1 MNEQSGENVQGA
13 RQPTL
18 QIGSLV
24 RLTGASAY
32 IVQFTILGLLVALIV
47 YMRPRWGMLAS
58 GALWLAFTIYWG
70 TAAKKKA
77 ATKSSE
83 SARSRQWHELVLN
96 IALLLLFIPVP
107 GLNAHYLPTK
117 MTFPVLGLAVQCAF
131 FVLAVWSRR
140 ILGLNWS
147 GAVSIKT
154 EHQLVRSGPYGWI
167 RHPIYTAMFGMF
179 IGTALVCGQIHA
191 LVGVVLLIAAYMR
204 KIRME
209 ERMLREHFGVE
220 YEAYRRESWAL
231 VPGIL

>member
-1 MNEQSGENVQGA
+1 MTVQSGENVQAA

-24 RLTGASAY
+24 RVTGVWAY
-32 IVQFTILGLLVALIV
+32 VVQLTILGLLIALIV
-47 YMRPRWGMLAS
+47 YVRPRWGMLAS
-58 GALWLAFTIYWG
+58 GALWLAFTIFWG
-70 TAAKKKA
+70 IAAQKKA
-77 ATKSSE
+77 ATKTSE
-83 SARSRQWHELVLN
+83 SAKSRRWHESMLN

-117 MTFPVLGLAVQCAF
+117 MIFAVLGLVVQCAF
-131 FVLAVWSRR
+131 FALAVWSRR

-147 GAVSIKT
+147 GAVSIKA
-154 EHQLVRSGPYGWI
+154 EHQFVRSGPYRWI

-191 LVGVVLLIAAYMR
+191 LVGIALIIVAYAR

-209 ERMLREHFGVE
+209 ERMLREHFGAE

-231 VPGIL
+231 VPGVF